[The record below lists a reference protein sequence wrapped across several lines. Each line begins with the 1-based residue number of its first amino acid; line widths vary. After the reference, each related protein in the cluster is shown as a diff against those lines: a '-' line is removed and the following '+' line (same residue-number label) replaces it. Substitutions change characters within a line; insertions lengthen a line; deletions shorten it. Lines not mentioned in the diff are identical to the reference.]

1 MDTISVYI
9 IYGSCSGGVA
19 VSYVT
24 TEFWAHGPYAHHARH
39 RVTWPVRASSH
50 TIAALIRD
58 GTIKIGFGI
67 KVCSHIVNPSKTE
80 INSHPLREGS
90 GPRETKL
97 RCGI

>member
-24 TEFWAHGPYAHHARH
+24 TEFWAVYTSRY
-39 RVTWPVRASSH
+39 RVRPVQASSH

-58 GTIKIGFGI
+58 GTVKIGFGI
-67 KVCSHIVNPSKTE
+67 KGMFSYS
-80 INSHPLREGS
+80 
-90 GPRETKL
+90 
-97 RCGI
+97 